1 MYRMPDTRKVFHWI
15 WIVAVVLAMAGCGTT
30 YGIYHKVGKG
40 ETLWR
45 IAQTYHADLQQIAE
59 LNDIQDPTKIWVG
72 QKIFVPGASFQKKIR
87 LPGELDKKVN
97 ISHSKTPVPKN
108 PSKTLKLYKGKFL
121 WPVRGRVSSNF
132 GVRNGRKHDGI
143 DISASSGTPVKAAA
157 SGRVAYSDNKIR
169 GYGNLII
176 VAHSNGFNTVY
187 AHNQVNLVRKGEKV
201 ERGQLIAKVG
211 ETGRASGPH
220 LHFEIRDGR
229 KPRNP
234 RFFLP

>member
-1 MYRMPDTRKVFHWI
+1 MPDKRRI
-15 WIVAVVLAMAGCGTT
+15 SYRILIVAVVLSLAACGTT

-45 IAQTYHADLQQIAE
+45 IAQHYHVDLQEIAE

-72 QKIFVPGASFQKKIR
+72 QKIFVPGASYQKNIR
-87 LPGELDKKVN
+87 LPGELDKKIN
-97 ISHSKTPVPKN
+97 ISHSKTPASKN
-108 PSKTLKLYKGKFL
+108 PSKTFKLYKGKFI

-143 DISASSGTPVKAAA
+143 DISAPSGTPVKAAA
-157 SGRVAYSDNKIR
+157 SGTVEYSDNKIR
-169 GYGNLII
+169 GYGNLIVI
-176 VAHSNGFNTVY
+176 AHPNGFNTVY

-201 ERGQLIAKVG
+201 GRGQLIAKVG
-211 ETGRASGPH
+211 ETGRATGPH